1 MALAT
6 KFLIQEGKGKK
17 KKNTKTKPKKKKKKH
32 DSYGYGEAY
41 LIVMR
46 TFIISH
52 HSCAPVVMKDN
63 FNILE

>member
-17 KKNTKTKPKKKKKKH
+17 KKIQKQKQKKKKKH
-32 DSYGYGEAY
+32 DSYGYGKAY
-41 LIVMR
+41 LIVMK

>member
-17 KKNTKTKPKKKKKKH
+17 KKYKNKSKKKKKKH

-41 LIVMR
+41 LIVMK

-52 HSCAPVVMKDN
+52 HSCAPVVLKDN

>member
-17 KKNTKTKPKKKKKKH
+17 KKKTKTKEKKKKH

-41 LIVMR
+41 FIVMK

>member
-6 KFLIQEGKGKK
+6 KFLIQEKE
-17 KKNTKTKPKKKKKKH
+17 KKKKKKKAKTKTKLKRIH

-41 LIVMR
+41 LIVMK

>member
-6 KFLIQEGKGKK
+6 KFLIQEGKGKE
-17 KKNTKTKPKKKKKKH
+17 KKKKKH

-41 LIVMR
+41 LIVMK

-63 FNILE
+63 FIILE